1 MDNTDLQLLTD
12 QIQDETGLSR
22 KVAEQ
27 IALQQLAPPGQ
38 GSAPTIN
45 AIGTR
50 LRNKSDLRRVME
62 APPAKNEPATIP
74 PSRDCPDCGGAGW
87 YKEAVAHTH
96 PHFGKLFPCRCTLA
110 ERNQHL
116 KARSMDILSK
126 LQDDLGSELSMCRFE
141 TFDLSRAADAESRA
155 SLAFALDAARSFLT
169 DPRQWLYLYG
179 APGVGKSHLAA
190 AIALAWVAQGLGRV
204 AYASVPKL
212 LRFLRAGYS
221 DGSADDRL
229 IALQLVELL
238 ILDDLGTEYHKAGEG
253 SGYGSTDS
261 LLFELIA
268 DRYSYGRATIITS
281 NVSIDEIDSRIGSR
295 IKGKARRIFMDNID
309 QRGLV

>member
-1 MDNTDLQLLTD
+1 MDKNDLDLLTE
-12 QIQDETGLSR
+12 QIQDETGLDR
-22 KVAEQ
+22 RTAEQ
-27 IALQQLAPPGQ
+27 IALAQLVPLGLA
-38 GSAPTIN
+38 SAPTTS

-50 LRNKSDLRRVME
+50 LRNNSDLRRVMQ
-62 APPAKNEPATIP
+62 APPTRNEPATIP
-74 PSRDCPDCGGAGW
+74 RPRDCPDCGGAGW

-110 ERNQHL
+110 ERDQHL
-116 KARSMDILSK
+116 KERGLHILSK
-126 LQDDLGSELSMCRFE
+126 LQDDLGSELSMCRLDSFE
-141 TFDLSRAADAESRA
+141 LRRAVDAESRA
-155 SLAFALDAARSFLT
+155 SLAFALDAAHSFLS
-169 DPRQWLYLYG
+169 DPRQWLYFYG

-190 AIALAWVAQGLGRV
+190 AIAFAWVDAGLGRV

-229 IALQLVELL
+229 MALQLVELL
-238 ILDDLGTEYHKAGEG
+238 VLDDLGTEYHKPSDG
-253 SGYGSTDS
+253 SSYGSTDS

-281 NVSIDEIDSRIGSR
+281 NVSIDEIDTRIGSR
-295 IKGKARRIFMDNID
+295 IKGKARRIFMDNSD
-309 QRGLV
+309 QRGVS